1 MQMYSLILNLLMLH
15 GRRLV
20 FSLSLLIRTD
30 KKAGVRLITLRQVW
44 CDIPASTVDLFL
56 RPDWNLAAT
65 FCFFSSVLPAKWAY
79 DPNSSS
85 LKIVL
90 LLSTS
95 RGAFPSYPIA
105 GGFYGI
111 VSKCENLYYRMCPG
125 TRVLK

>member
-15 GRRLV
+15 GRRLLGLV

-65 FCFFSSVLPAKWAY
+65 FCFFSSALQF
-79 DPNSSS
+79 SSS
-85 LKIVL
+85 PQNGLMILTAAASKLFCSSL
-90 LLSTS
+90 LLLLGGLSLAIPLPE
-95 RGAFPSYPIA
+95 AFTA
-105 GGFYGI
+105 
-111 VSKCENLYYRMCPG
+111 
-125 TRVLK
+125 

>member
-1 MQMYSLILNLLMLH
+1 MLQGIYWAFEKKGKQLMYEMYSLILNLLMLH

-65 FCFFSSVLPAKWAY
+65 FCFFSSTLQ
-79 DPNSSS
+79 SSPRKMG
-85 LKIVL
+85 L
-90 LLSTS
+90 
-95 RGAFPSYPIA
+95 
-105 GGFYGI
+105 
-111 VSKCENLYYRMCPG
+111 
-125 TRVLK
+125 